1 MGSWQPG
8 LVVRTGIAIL
18 SRFRS
23 RIIEGGSVNGRE
35 REAAA
40 VAILRE
46 CRQVLTARGSTILR
60 EVTEGADD
68 IAAWQRYPAGEVY
81 DPANHAQYFYHC
93 HAAPAGSAPGAE
105 HGHFHLFLR
114 AEGIPAGI
122 TPLVLPELAVANAPV
137 PPQSAPLKRGERD
150 EVVHLVALAL
160 DWRGEPVRLFTT
172 NRWVTGE
179 TWYCADD
186 VIRMLDRFQ
195 VSGDMPSAVLNGW
208 VGAMVQLF
216 QPEIAVLLRNRDKA
230 VTEWRWRRRNNVF
243 EDPRLEITSSFAIDL
258 DARLAMAEAS
268 AAEPA
273 FRTAPPSRRPL
284 PRMAEGWGV

>member
-1 MGSWQPG
+1 
-8 LVVRTGIAIL
+8 
-18 SRFRS
+18 
-23 RIIEGGSVNGRE
+23 VNGRE

-40 VAILRE
+40 AATLRE
-46 CRQVLTARGSTILR
+46 CQRVLAACGSTILR
-60 EVTEGADD
+60 DATGSAGE

-81 DPANHAQYFYHC
+81 DSASHAQYFYHC
-93 HAAPAGSAPGAE
+93 HATSAAPAPANE

-137 PPQSAPLKRGERD
+137 PPQSAPLKRGDRD
-150 EVVHLVALAL
+150 EVVHLVAIAI

-195 VSGDMPSAVLNGW
+195 VGGDIPSAVLNRW
-208 VGAMVQLF
+208 LGAIVRLF
-216 QPEIAVLLRNRDKA
+216 QPEIAVLLRNRDKT
-230 VTEWRWRRRNNVF
+230 VTDWRWRRRANVF

-258 DARLAMAEAS
+258 DARLAMAENG

-273 FRTAPPSRRPL
+273 FKLAAHGRRRLPP
-284 PRMAEGWGV
+284 MAEGWGV

>member
-1 MGSWQPG
+1 
-8 LVVRTGIAIL
+8 
-18 SRFRS
+18 
-23 RIIEGGSVNGRE
+23 VNGRE
-35 REAAA
+35 RDAAA
-40 VAILRE
+40 TLRD
-46 CRQVLTARGSTILR
+46 CRRVLTARGATILE
-60 EVTEGADD
+60 EVTEGAGD

-81 DPANHAQYFYHC
+81 DPDNHAQYFYHC
-93 HAAPAGSAPGAE
+93 HTAPAGSAPGSE
-105 HGHFHLFLR
+105 HGHFHLVLR

-137 PPQSAPLKRGERD
+137 PPQSAPLKRGGRD
-150 EVVHLVALAL
+150 EVVHLVAIAI
-160 DWRGEPVRLFTT
+160 DWHGEPVRLFTT

-195 VSGDMPSAVLNGW
+195 VGGDMPSAVLNRW
-208 VGAMVQLF
+208 IGAMVRLF

-243 EDPRLEITSSFAIDL
+243 EDPRLEIASSFAIDL
-258 DARLAMAEAS
+258 DARLAMVEGSLAET
-268 AAEPA
+268 A
-273 FRTAPPSRRPL
+273 FRTATRGRARL

>member
-160 DWRGEPVRLFTT
+160 DQRGEPVRLFTT

-258 DARLAMAEAS
+258 DARLAMVEGG
-268 AAEPA
+268 AAELA
-273 FRTAPPSRRPL
+273 FRAAPPSRQRL
-284 PRMAEGWGV
+284 PRMAEGWGG

>member
-1 MGSWQPG
+1 EGFEKSGAVPAVGRDSAG
-8 LVVRTGIAIL
+8 LRADFILETDLREFSAIYDSPTGPP
-18 SRFRS
+18 R
-23 RIIEGGSVNGRE
+23 
-35 REAAA
+35 AA
-40 VAILRE
+40 VAFNVKLIKIPERKIIGVHSVT
-46 CRQVLTARGSTILR
+46 RQQPAAADTIPEILR

-160 DWRGEPVRLFTT
+160 DQRGEPVRLFTT

-186 VIRMLDRFQ
+186 VIRMLD
-195 VSGDMPSAVLNGW
+195 
-208 VGAMVQLF
+208 
-216 QPEIAVLLRNRDKA
+216 
-230 VTEWRWRRRNNVF
+230 
-243 EDPRLEITSSFAIDL
+243 
-258 DARLAMAEAS
+258 
-268 AAEPA
+268 
-273 FRTAPPSRRPL
+273 
-284 PRMAEGWGV
+284 